1 MSLNAQSLDALLA
14 LLEHERQSRDQALLG
29 LRDAQSVAER
39 AHSQAQTL
47 ADYRSEY
54 AERWTGRFRTQGRIE
69 LVQCYQ
75 GFMQR
80 LDLAIGQQRAIVEQT
95 QTRLQQAQKALRERE
110 QRLGSVEK
118 LLERR
123 RHEQHRHAARREQS
137 LADEAA
143 LRQHER
149 KRLAQRDP
157 GTDTV
162 T

>member
-1 MSLNAQSLDALLA
+1 MSRDTQSLDALLT
-14 LLEHERQSRDQALLG
+14 LLELERQQRDQALLG

-39 AHSQAQTL
+39 AHSQARTL
-47 ADYRSEY
+47 SDYRSEY
-54 AERWTGRFRTQGRIE
+54 AERWTGRFRTQGSIE

-80 LDLAIGQQRAIVEQT
+80 LDLAIGQQRAIVEQA
-95 QTRLQQAQKALRERE
+95 QMRLQQAQIALRERE

-118 LLERR
+118 LIERR
-123 RHEQHRHAARREQS
+123 QRDQHRHAARREQS

-149 KRLAQRDP
+149 KRLAQRDQ

>member
-1 MSLNAQSLDALLA
+1 MSPSTQSLDALLA
-14 LLEHERQSRDQALLG
+14 LLELERQQRDQALLG

-39 AHSQAQTL
+39 AHTQAQTL
-47 ADYRSEY
+47 SDYRSEY
-54 AERWTGRFRTQGRIE
+54 ADRWTGRFRTQGSIE

-80 LDLAIGQQRAIVEQT
+80 LDQALAQQRAIVEQAKA
-95 QTRLQQAQKALRERE
+95 RLQQAQAALRERE

-118 LLERR
+118 LIERR
-123 RHEQHRHAARREQS
+123 RQEQHRHAARREQS
-137 LADEAA
+137 LADEVA